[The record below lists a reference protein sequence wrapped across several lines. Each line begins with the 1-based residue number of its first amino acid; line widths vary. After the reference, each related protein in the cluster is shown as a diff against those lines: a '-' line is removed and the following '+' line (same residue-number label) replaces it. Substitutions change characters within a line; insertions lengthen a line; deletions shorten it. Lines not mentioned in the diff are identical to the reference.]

1 MAPAGEK
8 TKSASQEA
16 FEYFTKKLAFLFP
29 PNKSP
34 VYLSRVA
41 PDEEDEELLRPVWDN
56 TPISINMVD
65 CCTILWKSTL
75 FKILRQKVGGSN
87 ETALV

>member
-1 MAPAGEK
+1 MKRRKVPV
-8 TKSASQEA
+8 
-16 FEYFTKKLAFLFP
+16 KKRLSILQKATFLFP

-65 CCTILWKSTL
+65 CLYEYYGKAIIQDT
-75 FKILRQKVGGSN
+75 RQKVGVQMR
-87 ETALV
+87 TALV